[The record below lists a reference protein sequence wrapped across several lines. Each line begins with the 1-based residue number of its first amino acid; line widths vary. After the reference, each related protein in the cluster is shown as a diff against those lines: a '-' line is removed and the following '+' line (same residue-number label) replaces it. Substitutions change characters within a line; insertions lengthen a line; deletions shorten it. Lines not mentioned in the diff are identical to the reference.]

1 MLKCLLAAVSLERDA
16 NPVMHLFHLGEVAVA
31 ALPSSG
37 VLCISATLQSS
48 WVGGSGCK
56 PANPLQSWVLSQIQA
71 SLRALLGLVEPAAP
85 SLTSAMFSLSGA
97 LLVIYPI
104 ALDAAGQTGVREMGS
119 RSLWRSAGIGF
130 NQALTWDCWFS
141 SGKGT
146 EQAFNF

>member
-1 MLKCLLAAVSLERDA
+1 MFACSSQPGKGCKSCYASFSSRWGCSGSAPQLWGAVHFSNPAELLGGWVRLQTSKSTPVLGAEP
-16 NPVMHLFHLGEVAVA
+16 NPSIPEGTA
-31 ALPSSG
+31 
-37 VLCISATLQSS
+37 
-48 WVGGSGCK
+48 GSGGAC
-56 PANPLQSWVLSQIQA
+56 S
-71 SLRALLGLVEPAAP
+71 P

>member
-1 MLKCLLAAVSLERDA
+1 
-16 NPVMHLFHLGEVAVA
+16 MHLFHLGEVAVA

-37 VLCISATLQSS
+37 VLCISALQSS

-56 PANPLQSWVLSQIQA
+56 PAKPLQPWVLSQIQA
-71 SLRALLGLVEPAAP
+71 SLRALLGLVELLHHRSPLPCSP
-85 SLTSAMFSLSGA
+85 SLGA

-104 ALDAAGQTGVREMGS
+104 ALDSAGQTGVRDEIKMGS
-119 RSLWRSAGIGF
+119 RSLWRSAGAGF

-146 EQAFNF
+146 EQALHFQPTLASPSFTVPL